1 MTNNEILLSSNQS
14 SKVIILGLKNTIV
27 IENASEDVL
36 VFDMNGQLI
45 MSYPNVQ
52 QQIRIPIK
60 SGTYIV
66 KVGDVKRIVIVT

>member
-1 MTNNEILLSSNQS
+1 MSTCKRTVSHDTIAERAIE
-14 SKVIILGLKNTIV
+14 GLPL
-27 IENASEDVL
+27 EDVF

-66 KVGDVKRIVIVT
+66 KVGDVKRMVIVT